1 MKLIHKESRLERLVK
16 TVNPFDRPSK
26 SKFGLPSTGSGNG
39 LPAGLSQDKAAK
51 AGLVAGGLA
60 VLTAASAGISS
71 LRRTG
76 RSRDYS

>member
-1 MKLIHKESRLERLVK
+1 MKLTRKKSRLERLVN
-16 TVNPFDRPSK
+16 TVNPLNRSSK
-26 SKFGLPSTGSGNG
+26 TKFGLPSTGSRSA
-39 LPAGLSQDKAAK
+39 LPAGLSEDKAAK

-76 RSRDYS
+76 RSRDDS